1 MTERKETGKVVRLW
15 EGTIAADLQDAIASL
30 PADLG
35 ELFSAFAENM
45 GKLAGENWLLETVL
59 NLGLLSIAERLLELA
74 LENERNPN

>member
-1 MTERKETGKVVRLW
+1 MERKETGKAVRLW

-35 ELFSAFAENM
+35 ELFSALVENM

-59 NLGLLSIAERLLELA
+59 KWGLLSIAERLLDPA
-74 LENERNPN
+74 LENERTPN